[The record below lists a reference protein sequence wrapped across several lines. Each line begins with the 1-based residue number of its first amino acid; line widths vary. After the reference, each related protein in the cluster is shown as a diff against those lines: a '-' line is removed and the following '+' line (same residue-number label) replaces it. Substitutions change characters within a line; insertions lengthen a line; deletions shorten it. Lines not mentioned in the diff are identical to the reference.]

1 MTDAEQPSEG
11 TPPAQ
16 GSPTSGR
23 RSASATAQIVRE
35 MDMMRSGLEAVLRA
49 VSATQLVLE
58 GSPGLKVQD
67 QIKIRLHH
75 VVQRFEKEVRGLVRQ
90 IEPIDANA
98 ERITIEL
105 VTRLT
110 PVEVSVLKMG
120 IDVDG
125 SDAAPRWV

>member
-11 TPPAQ
+11 TPSAQ
-16 GSPTSGR
+16 GSKPGR

-49 VSATQLVLE
+49 VTATQLVLE
-58 GSPGLKVQD
+58 GSPGLKLQD

-75 VVQRFEKEVRGLVRQ
+75 VVQRFEKEARGLVRQ
-90 IEPIDANA
+90 IEPIDANT
-98 ERITIEL
+98 ERITVEL

-120 IDVDG
+120 IDLDG
-125 SDAAPRWV
+125 DGVGPRWV

>member
-1 MTDAEQPSEG
+1 MTDAEQPSEVN
-11 TPPAQ
+11 PSDQAAPK
-16 GSPTSGR
+16 SGR

-58 GSPGLKVQD
+58 SGPGLRAQD

-75 VVQRFEKEVRGLVRQ
+75 IVQRFEKEVRGLVRQ
-90 IEPIDANA
+90 VEPIDANT

-105 VTRLT
+105 FTRLT

-120 IDVDG
+120 IDVEG
-125 SDAAPRWV
+125 SDAGPRWV